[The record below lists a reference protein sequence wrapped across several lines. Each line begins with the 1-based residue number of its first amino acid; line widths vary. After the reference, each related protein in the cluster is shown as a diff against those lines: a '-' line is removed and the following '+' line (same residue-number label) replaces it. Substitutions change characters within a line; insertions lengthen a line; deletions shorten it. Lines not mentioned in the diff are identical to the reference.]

1 MKQKGEWGKWG
12 VWLYPPKIP
21 YLDLWTRD
29 DDVIEEAVGSKEPGG
44 TTTVWHH
51 GKLAL
56 LNHLVDKTKFICILH
71 HIIDTTNTNN

>member
-29 DDVIEEAVGSKEPGG
+29 DDVIEEAVGSRNQVEQQLCGIM
-44 TTTVWHH
+44 
-51 GKLAL
+51 AS
-56 LNHLVDKTKFICILH
+56 
-71 HIIDTTNTNN
+71 